1 MLLDRLECEARIW
14 SWGIE
19 FTIGIIMTTSWGFVT
34 RNMIIREHIC
44 TNISFF
50 LEPLQK
56 DQKFFFFFS
65 FWVWGGFLGFFF
77 FWDIWYLCWYH
88 AIWQLKKRNYLNP
101 TSLDCVL
108 GLVTWSFCFLCFF
121 AWMRG
126 HKSTYSQPNEMIY
139 VKTSPCHTI
148 AQSVDV
154 IFWFIWIWY
163 S

>member
-1 MLLDRLECEARIW
+1 MLLDRLEFEARIW

-65 FWVWGGFLGFFF
+65 FWVWGGFLVFFF
-77 FWDIWYLCWYH
+77 FLRHMIFVLVSCNLAAQKKKLLKSHFSGLCTWASYL
-88 AIWQLKKRNYLNP
+88 IFLFPL
-101 TSLDCVL
+101 
-108 GLVTWSFCFLCFF
+108 FLCLDER
-121 AWMRG
+121 A
-126 HKSTYSQPNEMIY
+126 
-139 VKTSPCHTI
+139 
-148 AQSVDV
+148 
-154 IFWFIWIWY
+154 
-163 S
+163 